1 MSAFLL
7 LGCGI
12 LLTIV
17 LLLAEHFY
25 FRFCRKH
32 LMSKE
37 REKDPCFTLI
47 SLVSSAYE
55 FAGELATVISGLSDF
70 IWRPAELSRTYLHEF
85 RLEAQLRLSL
95 SILEKKTQLL
105 LLACSLTKYFIS
117 FSNFLFPYSD
127 LCISPSSSPKEHGQ
141 IAERTDRISGR
152 GWAEARQTGAQ
163 PGGVRKK
170 RTKQEDERRP
180 GGQR

>member
-12 LLTIV
+12 LLTII

-47 SLVSSAYE
+47 SLVSQV
-55 FAGELATVISGLSDF
+55 LKLSKGF
-70 IWRPAELSRTYLHEF
+70 LSRLSEEF
-85 RLEAQLRLSL
+85 
-95 SILEKKTQLL
+95 
-105 LLACSLTKYFIS
+105 
-117 FSNFLFPYSD
+117 
-127 LCISPSSSPKEHGQ
+127 SS
-141 IAERTDRISGR
+141 
-152 GWAEARQTGAQ
+152 
-163 PGGVRKK
+163 
-170 RTKQEDERRP
+170 
-180 GGQR
+180 